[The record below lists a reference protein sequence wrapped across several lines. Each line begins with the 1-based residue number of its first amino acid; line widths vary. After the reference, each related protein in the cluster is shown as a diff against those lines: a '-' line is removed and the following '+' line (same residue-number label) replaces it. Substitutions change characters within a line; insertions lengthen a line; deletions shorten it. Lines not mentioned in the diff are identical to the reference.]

1 MILTLFLNLWYLLP
15 FDYFLCCLLRKNYLF
30 FHITRSHSQ
39 FYISN
44 LFNHLW
50 LTVILSR
57 FHSFT
62 FYLLRRL
69 PNPGCPYRVAGLGA
83 SLVLPPG
90 RPVGTCQQKPYSN
103 KTGIR
108 GPLWEGWGSRG
119 HNSQRLL
126 HTRAGSPRFGR
137 WETKKIKKEELATFL
152 RIWWIP
158 SGNRGNPISK
168 FTLNPNG
175 FLDFTLHYSSQLHY
189 SLHSGDRVTDT
200 LRAL

>member
-90 RPVGTCQQKPYSN
+90 RPVGTCQQKPLTAT
-103 KTGIR
+103 KQVFVG
-108 GPLWEGWGSRG
+108 
-119 HNSQRLL
+119 L
-126 HTRAGSPRFGR
+126 HEKVGAHGGTILSDYCTP
-137 WETKKIKKEELATFL
+137 ELAPLGLVGERLKNINTTML
-152 RIWWIP
+152 
-158 SGNRGNPISK
+158 
-168 FTLNPNG
+168 L
-175 FLDFTLHYSSQLHY
+175 LY
-189 SLHSGDRVTDT
+189 
-200 LRAL
+200 